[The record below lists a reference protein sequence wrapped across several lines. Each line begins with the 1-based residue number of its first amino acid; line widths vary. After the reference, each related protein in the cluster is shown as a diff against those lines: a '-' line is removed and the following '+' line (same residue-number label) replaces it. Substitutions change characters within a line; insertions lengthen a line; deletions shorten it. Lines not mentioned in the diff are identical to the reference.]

1 MIPPQGAPAFVVN
14 WFDQLGVKR
23 GLQQFH
29 LDGKK
34 SYKAAPAHDYF
45 IDKTGVLVR
54 CPAIFAALVAS
65 GTA

>member
-34 SYKAAPAHDYF
+34 SYKAAPAPEYF
-45 IDKTGVLVR
+45 IDKTGVLGR
-54 CPAIFAALVAS
+54 CPAIFATLAAS